1 MDYEPFNFIYERWDG
16 TQNSSGLDS
25 KEIFDE
31 IRDSLLYHGDV
42 AAALKKL
49 LSDGFLDRNGNRTSG
64 LRDMV
69 ERLAERRREI
79 LSQYDPSGMLQEISD
94 ALEEIVQTEQKAI
107 DLNSNELADRSD
119 EAAQSAREELNTKG
133 LELATL
139 GTDPVS
145 RMQGLKAYEFVSP
158 EAEKAFGDLLE
169 RISKQLLDSF
179 FNSMK
184 QGLESHGKD
193 SDSMAKT
200 REMLADLNSLLSNYR
215 EGKNTDAQFSEFMD
229 KWGNNFPPGIES
241 VDELTDF
248 MGAQMRASLAMF
260 NSLSPQQR
268 RELMEL
274 SQALF
279 DDLDLGWQI
288 SQLSDNLAP
297 FIGPGTP
304 RYGFYGD
311 QPMSLGDAPEVFSE
325 LGELS
330 DLESFLRHVSS
341 PEDLAEVNLAE
352 LEKTLGR
359 DSREAL
365 ERLAKVVTVL
375 KEDGLISNDDSRLV
389 LTPKGLNRI
398 GESALLELF
407 SKGDDSRLGDHALAK
422 SGTGSDL
429 EYETKPYE
437 FGDSFNLNINRTITN
452 ALLRTGAQVPVKV
465 SPDDF
470 EIEKTEKLARAS
482 TVLLLDLSL
491 SMPLRDNFLTAKKV
505 AMALHSLISTRYP
518 KDFLSIIGFS
528 EVARCIEP
536 SVLPEVSW
544 DYVYGTNMEHA
555 MLLAREILRFQDG
568 YKQIIMIT
576 DGEPTAHIMP
586 GGEVFFSYPSSPET
600 ISATLKE
607 VMRCTREDIR
617 INTFVLDATRELKR
631 FMEKFASINKGRVF
645 YTDPDNLGKFVLV
658 DFLVN
663 RSKVI

>member
-1 MDYEPFNFIYERWDG
+1 MGYEPFNFIYERWDG
-16 TQNSSGLDS
+16 TQNPSGLNG
-25 KEIFDE
+25 EELFDE

-49 LSDGFLDRNGNRTSG
+49 LSDGFRDRNGNRTSG

-79 LSQYDPSGMLQEISD
+79 LSQHDPSGMLQEISD
-94 ALEEIVQTEQKAI
+94 ALEDIVQTEQKSI
-107 DLNSNELADRSD
+107 DSNRNELADRSD
-119 EAAQSAREELNTKG
+119 AAAQKAREELNSKG
-133 LELATL
+133 LELATI

-145 RMQGLKAYEFVSP
+145 RIQALKAYEFVSP
-158 EAEKAFGDLLE
+158 EAEKAFEDLLE
-169 RISKQLLDSF
+169 RISQQLLDSF

-184 QGLESHGKD
+184 RGLESQGKD
-193 SDSMAKT
+193 NVAQT

-215 EGKNTDAQFSEFMD
+215 EGKDTDAQFSEFMD
-229 KWGNNFPPGIES
+229 KWGDNFPPGIES
-241 VDELTDF
+241 VDDLIHF
-248 MGAQMRASLAMF
+248 MSSQMRATSAMF

-274 SQALF
+274 SQALL

-297 FIGPGTP
+297 FMGPGTP

-341 PEDLAEVNLAE
+341 PADLAEVDLE
-352 LEKTLGR
+352 QLEKALGK
-359 DSREAL
+359 DAREAL
-365 ERLAKVVTVL
+365 ERLAKVATAL
-375 KEDGLISNDDSRLV
+375 KEEGLVSSDDSRLV
-389 LTPKGLNRI
+389 LTPKGLRRI
-398 GESALLELF
+398 GESALSELF

-429 EYETKPYE
+429 EYDTKPYE
-437 FGDSFNLNINRTITN
+437 FGDSFNLNINKTIRN

-465 SPDDF
+465 TPDDF
-470 EIEKTEKLARAS
+470 EIEKTEQLARAS

-505 AMALHSLISTRYP
+505 AMALHSLISTKYP

-528 EVARCIEP
+528 EVARRIEP
-536 SVLPEVSW
+536 SALPEVSW

-555 MLLAREILRFQDG
+555 MLMAREILRFQDG
-568 YKQIIMIT
+568 HKQIIMIT
-576 DGEPTAHIMP
+576 DGEPTAHILP
-586 GGEVFFSYPSSPET
+586 DGEVFFSYPSSPET

-617 INTFVLDATRELKR
+617 INTFVLDATRELRR

-658 DFLVN
+658 DFLAN
-663 RSKVI
+663 RSKFI

>member
-1 MDYEPFNFIYERWDG
+1 MGYEPFNFIYERWDG
-16 TQNSSGLDS
+16 TQDSSGLDG
-25 KEIFDE
+25 EELFDE

-49 LSDGFLDRNGNRTSG
+49 LSDGFRDRNGNRTSG
-64 LRDMV
+64 LKDMV

-79 LSQYDPSGMLQEISD
+79 LSQHDPGGMLQEISD
-94 ALEEIVQTEQKAI
+94 ALEDIVQTEEKAI
-107 DLNSNELADRSD
+107 EVGIDELADRSD
-119 EAAQSAREELNTKG
+119 SAAQKAREDLNTKG
-133 LELATL
+133 LELATI

-158 EAEKAFGDLLE
+158 EAEKAFEDLLE

-184 QGLESHGKD
+184 RGIESQGKD
-193 SDSMAKT
+193 STSMAQT

-215 EGKNTDAQFSEFMD
+215 EGKDVGTQFTDFMG
-229 KWGNNFPPGIES
+229 KWGDNFPSGIES
-241 VDELTDF
+241 VEDLIDF
-248 MGAQMRASLAMF
+248 MSAQMRAASAMF

-274 SQALF
+274 SQALL

-297 FIGPGTP
+297 FMGPGTP

-325 LGELS
+325 LGALS

-341 PEDLAEVNLAE
+341 PDDLADVDLEE
-352 LEKTLGR
+352 LEKALGK
-359 DSREAL
+359 DAREAL
-365 ERLAKVVTVL
+365 ERLAKVAAALT
-375 KEDGLISNDDSRLV
+375 EEGLVSSDDSRLI
-389 LTPKGLNRI
+389 LTPKGLRRI
-398 GESALLELF
+398 GESALSELF

-422 SGTGSDL
+422 SGTGNDL
-429 EYETKPYE
+429 EYDTKAYE
-437 FGDSFNLNINRTITN
+437 FGDSFNLNINKTIRN

-465 SPDDF
+465 IPDDF
-470 EIEKTEKLARAS
+470 EVEKTEKLARAS

-505 AMALHSLISTRYP
+505 AMALHSLISTKYP

-528 EVARCIEP
+528 EVARRIEP
-536 SVLPEVSW
+536 GALPEVSW

-555 MLLAREILRFQDG
+555 MLMAREILRFQDG
-568 YKQIIMIT
+568 HKQIIMIT
-576 DGEPTAHIMP
+576 DGEPTAHIMAD
-586 GGEVFFSYPSSPET
+586 GEVFFSYPSSPET

-617 INTFVLDATRELKR
+617 INTFVLDATQELRR
-631 FMEKFASINKGRVF
+631 FMEKFASINKGKVF

-658 DFLVN
+658 DFLAN
-663 RSKVI
+663 RSKFI